1 MSIFFNHSLVVLRC
15 LKAIAISSICTGD
28 NSDHLWIICL
38 KGDIASLIKLFK
50 VRILGDWYENQA
62 EVKNSNLNHYFRSV

>member
-1 MSIFFNHSLVVLRC
+1 LVVLRC
-15 LKAIAISSICTGD
+15 LKAIAVGSICTGD

-38 KGDIASLIKLFK
+38 KADIASLIKLFK

-62 EVKNSNLNHYFRSV
+62 EVKNSNLNRYFRSV